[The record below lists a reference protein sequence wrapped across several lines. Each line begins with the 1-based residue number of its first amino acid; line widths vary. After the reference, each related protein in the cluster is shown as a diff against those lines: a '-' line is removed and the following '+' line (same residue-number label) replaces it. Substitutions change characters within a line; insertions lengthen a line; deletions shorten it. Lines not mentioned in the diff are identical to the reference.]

1 MSDHFTGS
9 AETDSN
15 DEEAPESAGELQIS
29 DLPRESGSR
38 KWRLLDSIRDVS
50 RATFQDVA
58 PGDEVDQDADF
69 AEETGSEK
77 LDIEISDLPPT
88 RRSHYLLLKLI
99 QLRALLAGFKWI
111 STPKSAPLSGHQRRA
126 QTRRTIAT
134 LGICAALVVL
144 LIGNL
149 PGMSTRLVSLLQ
161 HQPAPAA
168 TANADLTTGDMP
180 IVINHFGNG
189 PVYPSQSAPG
199 PLPSTC
205 PQISTLQYFT
215 TPLDPP
221 GLGAS
226 PIWLSGFTGPSA
238 ALNHLVPINAQ
249 VAHAPW
255 PGGWYQSV
263 AVFIQKSYPGNI
275 TLRGSGQK
283 NSSPV
288 WLSRDNPHILSTA
301 LTLNLKDGSRFLTNG
316 QWEMTSITIA
326 VPTSGCYALQ
336 ATWSNSSWTRFFAA
350 GS

>member
-1 MSDHFTGS
+1 MNDHFTGS
-9 AETDSN
+9 AETDAN
-15 DEEAPESAGELQIS
+15 NEEAPESADELQIS
-29 DLPRESGSR
+29 DLPHEPGSR
-38 KWRLLDSIRDVS
+38 RWRLLDSIRDVS

-58 PGDEVDQDADF
+58 PGDDVEQGTDVAAEAD
-69 AEETGSEK
+69 SKK

-99 QLRALLAGFKWI
+99 QLRAVLAGLKWL
-111 STPKSAPLSGHQRRA
+111 SPPKSSPLSWRQQRA
-126 QTRRTIAT
+126 KTRRTIAA

-149 PGMSTRLVSLLQ
+149 PGLSTRLVNLVER
-161 HQPAPAA
+161 QPAPAA
-168 TANADLTTGDMP
+168 TANADLTTGNMP

-189 PVYPSQSAPG
+189 PVYTSQSAPG

-238 ALNHLVPINAQ
+238 ALNHLVPIDAQ

-263 AVFIQKSYPGNI
+263 AVFIQKGYTGNI
-275 TLRGSGQK
+275 TLSGNGQK
-283 NSSPV
+283 NDSPV

-301 LTLNLKDGSRFLTNG
+301 LTLNLKDGSQFLANG

-326 VPTSGCYALQ
+326 VPTSGCYTLQ
-336 ATWSNSSWTRFFAA
+336 ATWSNSSWARFFAA